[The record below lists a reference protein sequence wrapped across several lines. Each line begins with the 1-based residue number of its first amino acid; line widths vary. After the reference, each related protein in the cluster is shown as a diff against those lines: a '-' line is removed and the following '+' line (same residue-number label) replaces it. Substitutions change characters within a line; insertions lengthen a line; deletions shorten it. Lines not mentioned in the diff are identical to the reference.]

1 MMKIYYAKIGEEP
14 EEELPENI
22 RRHIAEYRNE
32 TVRRRSLCAWRLFM
46 MMAAEEGVETP
57 EIGFYEYGKP
67 YFIQPAGWYFSLSHS
82 EEYAACAL
90 ARKPVGVDIQKI
102 RPVDLGVPRRSFSE
116 EEQQK
121 LRLSNSPEEEL
132 IRIWTLKEAVVKAS
146 GLGLRQDLRYVNASA
161 GSYKSWKLEDYIVSV
176 YCVDA
181 CELPD
186 QIKRIFYK

>member
-1 MMKIYYAKIGEEP
+1 
-14 EEELPENI
+14 
-22 RRHIAEYRNE
+22 
-32 TVRRRSLCAWRLFM
+32 M
-46 MMAAEEGVETP
+46 MMAAEEGLETP

-67 YFIQPAGWYFSLSHS
+67 YFIQPAEWHFSLSHS
-82 EEYAACAL
+82 GEYAACAL
-90 ARKPVGVDIQKI
+90 AREPVGVDIQKI

-121 LRLSNSPEEEL
+121 LRLSNAPEEEL

-161 GSYKSWKLEDYIVSV
+161 GSYKTWKLEDYIVSV
-176 YCVDA
+176 YCADA